1 MKNNKLKLL
10 VVDDDSEIRHLLKQ
24 YLQKTE
30 FQVSVVADGQE
41 MFSILR
47 EESFDLIIL
56 DLMLPGEDGL
66 SLLRRLRADSNT
78 PVIMLTAMGEETDR
92 ILGLEMGADDYISK
106 PFNPRELLAR
116 IKSVL
121 RRASMSDDTSSN
133 AKTIRAEFSNWV
145 LNFQQRHLTSP
156 EGVVIPLSDGE
167 FQLLKVF
174 IDNSGRTLSREQ
186 LLNLTQGRESD
197 SFDRSIDVLVG
208 CIRKR
213 LDETPKNLKILH
225 AVRSE
230 GYLFSP
236 LVKFY

>member
-1 MKNNKLKLL
+1 
-10 VVDDDSEIRHLLKQ
+10 
-24 YLQKTE
+24 
-30 FQVSVVADGQE
+30 

-106 PFNPRELLAR
+106 PFNSRELLAR